1 MTYTIPCIHKIRV
14 RLCMQGIFMSGI
26 KEKLAWKLAG
36 HKKLNKKALIFKQSC
51 DQVEKWVGEQ
61 GKRKQRKK

>member
-1 MTYTIPCIHKIRV
+1 
-14 RLCMQGIFMSGI
+14 MQGIFMSGI